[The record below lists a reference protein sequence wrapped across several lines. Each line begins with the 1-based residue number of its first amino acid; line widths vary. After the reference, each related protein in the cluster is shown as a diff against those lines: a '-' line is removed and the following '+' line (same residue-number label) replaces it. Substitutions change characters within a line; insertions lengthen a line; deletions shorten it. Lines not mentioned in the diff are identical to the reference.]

1 MNLSIREINRTPPST
16 QHHWLPP
23 DFPVQPLWQRFQLRR
38 HLSEL
43 SQHLSLLKAVL
54 METEMQS
61 SNQLSRTIDTQEPFT
76 SDRCARFITAIREG
90 GSNELQAREAAANLQ
105 QKVEGLLEP
114 LQAALSGQGG
124 WENAAAAA
132 QLANKQLKIQRNR
145 RWRQRKRQKIGK
157 ALQKEHEGYEEAD
170 QKADEW
176 RAREIAKLIA
186 KRKMEKMKE
195 VAEKKAKEERAR
207 LEEELEMVLMVEK
220 LQELRAL
227 RIQKL
232 KKQGRFF
239 PDEDDKFMER
249 IRAAV
254 EEEERQAAAASDTNA
269 AAAAI
274 ASAAEARKAVSTLSV
289 MDGGKDDI
297 IPLETTHTDTSAQ
310 STGAVLPT
318 ENNPAEDVQD
328 VTKEERGALQEGY
341 GGLPPELYHY
351 YYGSHA
357 DMGTLIE
364 VRRGWDAFIMPGGS
378 RIPGHWIQAPPP
390 ADSVWASY
398 IKRPETDNKCLMKES
413 KAIFKTGQK
422 RKKLSQQQGQ

>member
-1 MNLSIREINRTPPST
+1 MQSSGTPPST

-43 SQHLSLLKAVL
+43 SQHLSLLKAVGEELQALQTLKHSASTASNYPESCATESASSVSQIGELSVDFHRTSTLAAVHAIPTLVSPTEKSEEALNESNGSL

-61 SNQLSRTIDTQEPFT
+61 SIQLSRTIDTQEPFT
-76 SDRCARFITAIREG
+76 SDRCARFLIAIRKG
-90 GSNELQAREAAANLQ
+90 GSNELQAREAAAGLQ
-105 QKVEGLLEP
+105 QKVQRLLEP

-170 QKADEW
+170 RKADEW

-249 IRAAV
+249 VRAAV
-254 EEEERQAAAASDTNA
+254 EEEERQAAAASDTSA

-289 MDGGKDDI
+289 MDGGKAGI
-297 IPLETTHTDTSAQ
+297 IPLETTQTDTSVLVEN
-310 STGAVLPT
+310 ST
-318 ENNPAEDVQD
+318 E
-328 VTKEERGALQEGY
+328 KK
-341 GGLPPELYHY
+341 
-351 YYGSHA
+351 
-357 DMGTLIE
+357 
-364 VRRGWDAFIMPGGS
+364 
-378 RIPGHWIQAPPP
+378 
-390 ADSVWASY
+390 AS
-398 IKRPETDNKCLMKES
+398 K
-413 KAIFKTGQK
+413 
-422 RKKLSQQQGQ
+422 

>member
-1 MNLSIREINRTPPST
+1 MWRFQNSFFSPPRNSSGTPPST

-61 SNQLSRTIDTQEPFT
+61 SNQLSWTIDTQEPFT
-76 SDRCARFITAIREG
+76 ADRSARFLTAIREG
-90 GSNELQAREAAANLQ
+90 GSNELQAREAAAGLQ
-105 QKVEGLLEP
+105 QKVQGLLEP

-170 QKADEW
+170 RKADEW

-249 IRAAV
+249 VRAAV
-254 EEEERQAAAASDTNA
+254 EEEERQAAAASDTSA

-289 MDGGKDDI
+289 MDG
-297 IPLETTHTDTSAQ
+297 
-310 STGAVLPT
+310 LPT
-318 ENNPAEDVQD
+318 ENNPAEDGQD

-398 IKRPETDNKCLMKES
+398 IKRPETDNKCLMEES
-413 KAIFKTGQK
+413 KAIFKAGKK